1 MSVNLADLEEGVAMM
16 WGWTGWPM
24 MWGWGIWM
32 WLVPL
37 ALAALL
43 IWAVGRPRR
52 RWLRRVP
59 GGYGY
64 RWRAGGRGGD
74 PALQILRERLAKG
87 EITAEEYE
95 KLRERLSK

>member
-1 MSVNLADLEEGVAMM
+1 MM
-16 WGWTGWPM
+16 WGWNGWPM
-24 MWGWGIWM
+24 MWGWGILM

-37 ALAALL
+37 GLVALL

-52 RWLRRVP
+52 HWYGRFR

-64 RWRAGGRGGD
+64 ECGDHAHGGD

-87 EITAEEYE
+87 EITEEEYE
-95 KLRERLSK
+95 RLKERLTK